1 MKKLLIATTNKGK
14 IKELTEFLSDLPLQL
29 LTLKDVDIS
38 EDVEEKGKT
47 YEENSRAKALFYSKK
62 SGLPAIADDGGLE
75 ISALGGAPGV
85 HSRRWLGY
93 NATDEELIGHLSKVA
108 KELPDNT
115 RDAYFRTVISL
126 ALPDGKVWSVKG
138 EVRGVIAKKPLLK
151 ILKGYPYRSF
161 FFLPEINKF
170 YHEGQLSK
178 EEQKLYNHR
187 YKAVEKLKP
196 IIIGQ
201 LHLKNSKLK
210 TQISKP

>member
-1 MKKLLIATTNKGK
+1 MKKLLIATKNQGK
-14 IKELTEFLSDLPLQL
+14 IKELTEFLSNLSLQL

-85 HSRRWLGY
+85 HSRRWLGHS
-93 NATDEELIGHLSKVA
+93 ATDEELIGHLSKVA
-108 KELPDNT
+108 KELPDNK
-115 RDAYFRTVISL
+115 RDAYFRTVISF
-126 ALPDGKVWSVKG
+126 ALPDGKVWSVKD
-138 EVRGVIAKKPLLK
+138 EVKGVIAKKPLLK

-161 FFLPEINKF
+161 FYLPEINKF
-170 YHEGQLSK
+170 YHESQLSK

-187 YKAVEKLKP
+187 FKAIEKLKP
-196 IIIGQ
+196 IIIEQ
-201 LHLKNSKLK
+201 LHF
-210 TQISKP
+210 